1 MMIRKSDRSHTLGGN
16 HLDEADADILEMA
29 RQLVMDEGLPG
40 DGPHLDLALRALIR
54 GTEIGVLDSVQSRQI
69 LGFSQRHDRLHPY
82 SASV

>member
-1 MMIRKSDRSHTLGGN
+1 MMIRSHPSEN
-16 HLDEADADILEMA
+16 AEHPNLDEVDADILEMV
-29 RQLVMDEGLPG
+29 RQMVVDEGLPG